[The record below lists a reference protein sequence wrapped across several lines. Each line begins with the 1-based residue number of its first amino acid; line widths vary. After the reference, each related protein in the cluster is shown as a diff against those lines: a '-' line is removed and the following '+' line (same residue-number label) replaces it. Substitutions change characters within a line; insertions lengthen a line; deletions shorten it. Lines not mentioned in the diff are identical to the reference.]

1 MIDRIDEYKNKRKKR
16 QLRKAAFGILFISFS
31 VLLAWFFESQATT
44 TVLLT
49 THTEIKSDLQTNP
62 GLTDEGAKRAK
73 ALQRMLSSVDVVSG
87 IDVIFATQHRATQE
101 TAEPISR
108 NLDIPITIVD
118 TGDVQQLISNIISN
132 HKGEI
137 ILVITRPEAL
147 PELVVELQGS
157 KNIDP
162 SSLQGL
168 DQLFV
173 VTVPWFGKVKTLQL
187 QYGIQKQ
194 LSKGQAFY

>member
-16 QLRKAAFGILFISFS
+16 QLRKVAFGILFIGFS

-49 THTEIKSDLQTNP
+49 THTEIRSDLQTNP
-62 GLTDEGAKRAK
+62 GLTDEGTKRAK

-118 TGDVQQLISNIISN
+118 T
-132 HKGEI
+132 
-137 ILVITRPEAL
+137 
-147 PELVVELQGS
+147 
-157 KNIDP
+157 
-162 SSLQGL
+162 
-168 DQLFV
+168 
-173 VTVPWFGKVKTLQL
+173 
-187 QYGIQKQ
+187 
-194 LSKGQAFY
+194 

>member
-187 QYGIQKQ
+187 QYGI
-194 LSKGQAFY
+194 

>member
-1 MIDRIDEYKNKRKKR
+1 MIDSIDEYKNKRKKR
-16 QLRKAAFGILFISFS
+16 RLRKAAFAILFIGFS
-31 VLLAWFFESQATT
+31 VLLAWFLESQATT

-73 ALQRMLSSVDVVSG
+73 ALQKMLSSVDVVSG

-118 TGDVQQLISNIISN
+118 TEDVEQLISNIISN

-137 ILVITRPEAL
+137 ILVITPPEVL
-147 PELVVELQGS
+147 PELVIELLGS
-157 KNIDP
+157 KKINH
-162 SSLQGL
+162 SSLQAL
-168 DQLFV
+168 DQLFI

-187 QYGIQKQ
+187 QYGI
-194 LSKGQAFY
+194 

>member
-1 MIDRIDEYKNKRKKR
+1 
-16 QLRKAAFGILFISFS
+16 
-31 VLLAWFFESQATT
+31 
-44 TVLLT
+44 
-49 THTEIKSDLQTNP
+49 
-62 GLTDEGAKRAK
+62 
-73 ALQRMLSSVDVVSG
+73 MLSSVDVVSG

-118 TGDVQQLISNIISN
+118 TGDAQQFISNIISN

-187 QYGIQKQ
+187 QYGI
-194 LSKGQAFY
+194 

>member
-16 QLRKAAFGILFISFS
+16 QLRKAAFAILFIGFS
-31 VLLAWFFESQATT
+31 VLLAWFLESQATT

-62 GLTDEGAKRAK
+62 GLTDEGAKRAM
-73 ALQRMLSSVDVVSG
+73 ALQKMLSSVDVVSG

-108 NLDIPITIVD
+108 NIDVPITIVD
-118 TGDVQQLISNIISN
+118 TEDIEQLISNIISN

-137 ILVITRPEAL
+137 ILVITPPEVL

-157 KNIDP
+157 KNINP
-162 SSLQGL
+162 LSLKAL
-168 DQLFV
+168 DQLFI

-187 QYGIQKQ
+187 QYGI
-194 LSKGQAFY
+194 

>member
-49 THTEIKSDLQTNP
+49 THTEIKSDLQTTNP

-118 TGDVQQLISNIISN
+118 TGDAQQFISNIISN

-137 ILVITRPEAL
+137 ILVITRPEVL

-162 SSLQGL
+162 SSLQDL

-173 VTVPWFGKVKTLQL
+173 VTVPWLGKVKTLQL
-187 QYGIQKQ
+187 QY
-194 LSKGQAFY
+194 SN

>member
-16 QLRKAAFGILFISFS
+16 QLRKAAFAILFIGFS
-31 VLLAWFFESQATT
+31 VLLAWFLESQATT

-62 GLTDEGAKRAK
+62 GLTDEGAKRAM
-73 ALQRMLSSVDVVSG
+73 ALQKMLSSVDVVSG

-108 NLDIPITIVD
+108 NIDVPITIVD
-118 TGDVQQLISNIISN
+118 TEDIEQLISNIISN

-137 ILVITRPEAL
+137 ILVITPPEVL

-157 KNIDP
+157 KKINP
-162 SSLQGL
+162 LSLKAL
-168 DQLFV
+168 DQLFI

-187 QYGIQKQ
+187 QYGI
-194 LSKGQAFY
+194 

>member
-1 MIDRIDEYKNKRKKR
+1 MIDRIYEYKNKRKKR
-16 QLRKAAFGILFISFS
+16 QLRKVAFGILFISFA
-31 VLLAWFFESQATT
+31 VLLAWFFESLATT

-49 THTEIKSDLQTNP
+49 THTEIRSDLQKNP

-73 ALQRMLSSVDVVSG
+73 ALQRVLSSVDVVSG

-108 NLDIPITIVD
+108 NLDVPITIFD
-118 TGDVQQLISNIISN
+118 TGDIQQLISNIMSN
-132 HKGEI
+132 HKGKI
-137 ILVITRPEAL
+137 ILVITHPDVL

-157 KNIDP
+157 KKINP
-162 SSLQGL
+162 SSLQDL
-168 DQLFV
+168 DQLFI

-187 QYGIQKQ
+187 QYGI
-194 LSKGQAFY
+194 